1 MRSRLAEVQEDVQPF
16 DLPGAAEERRAGGRV
31 EVEAVPGPAGAVRP
45 GHHQPGRPLA
55 VHHDRHLAGGVPE
68 RAGGQLD
75 RVWRTGHVQVPERAR
90 LGQELAAPEQV
101 DPETY
106 PAPLDGKAHLAEPGD
121 DVLLDLSGH
130 ARLLGPGEPWRVRV
144 RVGRDR
150 TVYLRRLVYADAV
163 AYRLVVRADPGQGQH
178 VGAAVPAG
186 PVEYLV
192 DGQQQLGHHVP
203 VDAAEALVLVEGSR
217 PAGERLVVEDLL
229 VQVEQVRGIRGDQL
243 AQVVV
248 GHGAQRG
255 TQVAGVAEGGVEV
268 QAAVDVADHDP
279 AVAAP
284 DQLGQQRRA
293 LDRGGRDDV
302 LLQEAR

>member
-1 MRSRLAEVQEDVQPF
+1 MPATISRSHRRSCGWPARSRCPTWTPSCRRRPWSRTGCWSWPRPTTWPARRSVWSMRSRLAEVQEDVQPF

-90 LGQELAAPEQV
+90 LGQGLAAPEQV
-101 DPETY
+101 DPGTY
-106 PAPLDGKAHLAEPGD
+106 PAPLDGKGPLPQPGD

-163 AYRLVVRADPGQGQH
+163 AYRLVVRSDPGQAQH
-178 VGAAVPAG
+178 VCAAGPAG
-186 PVEYLV
+186 PCL
-192 DGQQQLGHHVP
+192 
-203 VDAAEALVLVEGSR
+203 
-217 PAGERLVVEDLL
+217 
-229 VQVEQVRGIRGDQL
+229 
-243 AQVVV
+243 
-248 GHGAQRG
+248 
-255 TQVAGVAEGGVEV
+255 
-268 QAAVDVADHDP
+268 
-279 AVAAP
+279 
-284 DQLGQQRRA
+284 
-293 LDRGGRDDV
+293 
-302 LLQEAR
+302 